1 MKGLLLKDLYL
12 VNKYCRSY
20 LLIAVLFLAM
30 SLFGDN
36 NMFFVVYPCL
46 FASLIPVTLLAYDER
61 SKWEQ
66 FCGAL
71 PYTKAQLVSA
81 KYLVGLIIQ
90 CIMLLLTSAAQ
101 AYRMIHAGTFQWGSY
116 LTLLVALLFMSGL
129 VSSLALPLMFKLGT
143 EKGRVAYYIMVGAV
157 CGLSVAGVTIFRS
170 ESALFMHS
178 ALVIPVM
185 FVVTLVLYVVSWRVS
200 IAFYQKRE
208 I

>member
-12 VNKYCRSY
+12 VNKCCRSY
-20 LLIAVLFLAM
+20 LLIAAVFLFV
-30 SLFGDN
+30 SLWGDN
-36 NMFFVVYPCL
+36 NMFFLVYPCL
-46 FASLIPVTLLAYDER
+46 FANLLPVTLLAYDER
-61 SKWEQ
+61 SKWEE

-90 CIMLLLTSAAQ
+90 CIMLLLTGAAQ
-101 AYRMIHAGTFQWGSY
+101 AYRMIHAGTFQWENY
-116 LTLLVALLFMSGL
+116 LALLVALLFMSGL
-129 VSSLALPLMFKLGT
+129 VSSLALPLMFKMGT
-143 EKGRVAYYIMVGAV
+143 EKGRIAYYVMVGAV

-170 ESALFMHS
+170 EPHVYVNSGLIIS
-178 ALVIPVM
+178 GLL
-185 FVVTLVLYVVSWRVS
+185 VVTVLMYVISWRIS